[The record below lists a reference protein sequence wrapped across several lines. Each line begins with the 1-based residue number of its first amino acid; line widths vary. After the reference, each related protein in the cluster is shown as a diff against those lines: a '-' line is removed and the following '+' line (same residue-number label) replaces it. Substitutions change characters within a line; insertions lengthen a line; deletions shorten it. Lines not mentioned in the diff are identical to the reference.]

1 LRAAARNFLSERS
14 RSSAAIEIRGLRVKL
29 FLDTANLDE
38 IREGVR
44 QGVLRGVTTNPSLI
58 AKEDDDFLP
67 LVKEI
72 CATVEG
78 DVSIETASDD
88 TEVLVRQGH
97 EIAQI
102 ADNAVVKVAL
112 THNGLAAVRQ
122 LSDDGIKVNVTL
134 CFSAAQAIL
143 AAEAGAYIVSPFLG
157 RLDDVGTDGLR
168 LLSDICEIYAIQG
181 YETQVLAAS
190 LRHPIH
196 VVEAARIGADIATM
210 PFKVFQALAKHPLTD
225 AGFKKFSDDWE
236 GAKPHLG
243 ELLPSMQEA

>member
-1 LRAAARNFLSERS
+1 
-14 RSSAAIEIRGLRVKL
+14 VKL

-38 IREGVR
+38 IREAHR
-44 QGVLRGVTTNPSLI
+44 WGVLRGITTNPTLI
-58 AKEDDDFLP
+58 SKEEQDFLP

-72 CATVEG
+72 CSIVEG

-88 TEVLVRQGH
+88 TSALLRQGH
-97 EIAQI
+97 DVAQI
-102 ADNAVVKVAL
+102 ADNAVVKIAL
-112 THNGLAAVRQ
+112 TPNGLAAVRR
-122 LSDDGIKVNVTL
+122 LSDEGIKVNVTL
-134 CFSAAQAIL
+134 CFSPAQAIL

-181 YETQVLAAS
+181 YDTQVLAAS

-196 VVEAARIGADIATM
+196 AVEAARIGADIATM
-210 PFKVFQALAKHPLTD
+210 PFKVFESLIKHPLTD
-225 AGFKKFSDDWE
+225 SGFEKFISDWE

-243 ELLPSMQEA
+243 ELPPSMQEA

>member
-1 LRAAARNFLSERS
+1 
-14 RSSAAIEIRGLRVKL
+14 VKL

-44 QGVLRGVTTNPSLI
+44 WGVVRGITSNPTLI
-58 AKEDDDFLP
+58 SKEDQDFLP
-67 LVKEI
+67 LIKEI
-72 CATVEG
+72 CAIVDG
-78 DVSIETASDD
+78 DVSVETTSDNTD
-88 TEVLVRQGH
+88 LLVRQGR

-102 ADNAVVKVAL
+102 ADNAIVKIAISP
-112 THNGLAAVRQ
+112 NGLAAIRQ
-122 LSDDGIKVNVTL
+122 LSDEGIKVNVTL
-134 CFSAAQAIL
+134 CFSPTQAIL
-143 AAEAGAYIVSPFLG
+143 AAEAGAYIISPFLG

-196 VVEAARIGADIATM
+196 VVEAARMGADIATM
-210 PFKVFQALAKHPLTD
+210 PFKVLEALVKHPLTD
-225 AGFKKFSDDWE
+225 AGFKKFLDDWE
-236 GAKPHLG
+236 GAKPQLG

>member
-1 LRAAARNFLSERS
+1 M
-14 RSSAAIEIRGLRVKL
+14 KL
-29 FLDTANLDE
+29 FLDTANLEE

-44 QGVLRGVTTNPSLI
+44 RGVVRGVTTNPSLI
-58 AKEDDDFLP
+58 AKEDSGFLP
-67 LVKEI
+67 MVKEI
-72 CATVEG
+72 CSLVEE
-78 DVSIETASDD
+78 VSIETAADN
-88 TEVLVRQGH
+88 TELLVRQGH
-97 EIAQI
+97 EISQI
-102 ADNAVVKVAL
+102 ADNAVVKIAL
-112 THNGLAAVRQ
+112 TPNGLGAVRA
-122 LSDDGIKVNVTL
+122 LSDEGIKVNVTL
-134 CFSAAQAIL
+134 CFSPTQAIL

-196 VVEAARIGADIATM
+196 VAEAARLGSDIATM
-210 PFKVFQALAKHPLTD
+210 PFKVFEALVKHPLTD
-225 AGFKKFSDDWE
+225 AGYKKFLDDWA